1 MKYFFSTLVLI
12 ITLFY
17 HFPVVNAQTTSCNVV
32 TSANFNDCCTNATTD
47 AQVKACQNYYDNPI
61 TPQQVGG
68 SITQPTNAL
77 NSTTNT
83 ALTPT
88 GTSAATAAA
97 IQSCSVIKFNTLLDI
112 AIWAKCII
120 GVVIIPGIFALAFV
134 VFLWGVFKFI
144 RASEEKDKAEGKNFI
159 FMGLI
164 GLFVMVSV
172 WGILKILSTTLGIDA
187 TVPMLQ
193 TDYLSPSKA
202 STSAGTTTANN
213 STSTGSQ

>member
-1 MKYFFSTLVLI
+1 MKYFFGSILI
-12 ITLFY
+12 ILVFLIGQ
-17 HFPVVNAQTTSCNVV
+17 PVLLHAA
-32 TSANFNDCCTNATTD
+32 SADSQA
-47 AQVKACQNYYDNPI
+47 P
-61 TPQQVGG
+61 TPQQIGG
-68 SITQPTNAL
+68 STTPPTNAI
-77 NSTTNT
+77 NGTTNT

-120 GVVIIPGIFALAFV
+120 GVVIIPGIFSLAFV

-193 TDYLSPSKA
+193 TDYLSPNKA
-202 STSAGTTTANN
+202 STGSGTTTANN
-213 STSTGSQ
+213 PTSTSTGSQ